1 MEETKE
7 ERRKAMKDYT
17 SHKVIFSIIGGFM
30 LGGWDNLMAFLVMLV
45 VADTISG
52 VFKAIKTKT
61 LSSEAMRVGL
71 FKKAMIVLIVGIAV
85 QADKVVLDY
94 CGHPILLHFDGKDY
108 ELYVRTAFILW
119 FCLEEAISLL
129 ENTAQ
134 LGLPIPNWLKAILVA
149 IDNGIQ
155 STTPSQIVELLEKSF
170 KSKIGAGTIANEEG
184 TDTEH
189 NPEADKTDKTEAEKP
204 KEEDGAALEDSGN
217 DNTSLDK

>member
-7 ERRKAMKDYT
+7 ERHKAMKDYT

-30 LGGWDNLMAFLVMLV
+30 LDILGGWDNLMAFLVMLV
-45 VADTISG
+45 VADTMSG

-71 FKKAMIVLIVGIAV
+71 FKKAMIALIVAISV

-108 ELYVRTAFILW
+108 ELYVRSAFILW
-119 FCLEEAISLL
+119 FCLEEAISIV
-129 ENTAQ
+129 ENSAQ
-134 LGLPIPNWLKAILVA
+134 LGLPLPNWLKAILVA

-170 KSKIGAGTIANEEG
+170 KIKIGAGTTVSEEG

-189 NPEADKTDKTEAEKP
+189 KPEKTEAENQK
-204 KEEDGAALEDSGN
+204 EDGAASEDSGN

>member
-30 LGGWDNLMAFLVMLV
+30 LDILGGWDNLLAFLVMLV
-45 VADTISG
+45 VADTMSG
-52 VFKAIKTKT
+52 VFKAIKNKT

-71 FKKAMIVLIVGIAV
+71 FKKAMIALICSIAV
-85 QADKVVLDY
+85 QADRVILDY
-94 CGHPILLHFDGKDY
+94 FGHPILLHFDGKEY

-129 ENTAQ
+129 ENCAQ

-170 KSKIGAGTIANEEG
+170 KIKIGAGTIAREEG

-189 NPEADKTDKTEAEKP
+189 KSEKTEAENKT
-204 KEEDGAALEDSGN
+204 DNGAASEDSGN

>member
-1 MEETKE
+1 MEDNQEG
-7 ERRKAMKDYT
+7 RRKAMKDYT

-30 LGGWDNLMAFLVMLV
+30 LDILGGWDNLMAFLVMLV

-71 FKKAMIVLIVGIAV
+71 FKKAMIALIVAISV

-94 CGHPILLHFDGKDY
+94 CGHPILLHFDGKNY
-108 ELYVRTAFILW
+108 ELYVRSAFILW

-149 IDNGIQ
+149 IDSGIQ

-170 KSKIGAGTIANEEG
+170 KIKIGAGTIASEDG

-189 NPEADKTDKTEAEKP
+189 KPEKTEAENQK
-204 KEEDGAALEDSGN
+204 EDGAASEDSGN